1 MLGLLAIRFYTFT
14 VLDDI
19 QVATGVIWC
28 ATHLNGREEDTE
40 MKKKRFSKI
49 GTTVDNWL

>member
-19 QVATGVIWC
+19 QVAKGVIWC
-28 ATHLNGREEDTE
+28 ATHLDGREEDME
-40 MKKKRFSKI
+40 MKKRFSKI
-49 GTTVDNWL
+49 GTTVDDWL